1 MRVTRDTQVIYEQ
14 VTGFFMPAPPKA
26 LGVAVSGGSDSLG
39 LLVLL
44 AQWAAEGNGPEVHAV
59 TVDHGLRAEAAEEA
73 REVARICADLEV
85 PHDIL
90 RWNGWTGVGNLQ
102 QAARRARY
110 DLMSDWARQKGID
123 QVAVAH
129 TADDQAETTLMRL
142 ARESGLDGLSAMTA
156 KKRHG
161 RMIFCRPALGVRRE
175 DLRDILRNRGL
186 AWIDD
191 PSNIDPE
198 YDRVKAR
205 EALAV
210 LEPLGVSV
218 TGLSRTAGHLAKA
231 RDTLNWYAFVAA
243 RDLGHVQG
251 ADIVLDRRKFR
262 ILPDEIGRRVL
273 LEALR
278 WVSGAAY
285 GPRGKTLELLME
297 SLRCGN
303 DMTLRGCH
311 VSVTSQDIRITREY
325 KAVAHLVV
333 NAATL
338 WDGRWQLEGPW
349 PDGARIA
356 ALGAEG
362 VARCPEWRATGLPL
376 RSLSATPAV
385 WRGEEL
391 IAAPLAG
398 LSNGWHAIN
407 ARPEDDF
414 FAAFLSH

>member
-1 MRVTRDTQVIYEQ
+1 MRVTRDTQLIYER
-14 VTGFFMPAPPKA
+14 VTGFFLPAPPKA

-44 AQWAAEGNGPEVHAV
+44 AQWAAEGGPALHAV
-59 TVDHGLRAEAAEEA
+59 TVDHGLRAEAGDEA
-73 REVARICADLEV
+73 REVARICADLGV

-90 RWNGWTGVGNLQ
+90 TWCGWTGAGNLQ
-102 QAARRARY
+102 QAARTARY
-110 DLMSDWARQKGID
+110 DLMSEWAKQKGVE

-129 TADDQAETTLMRL
+129 TADDQAETFLMRL

-156 KKRHG
+156 RKRHG
-161 RMIFCRPALGVRRE
+161 GMIFCRPVLGVRRE
-175 DLRDILRNRGL
+175 GLRDILCNRGL

-191 PSNIDPE
+191 PSNADPE
-198 YDRVKAR
+198 FDRVKAR

-210 LEPLGVSV
+210 LEPLGISIA
-218 TGLSRTAGHLAKA
+218 GLSRTAGHLAEA
-231 RDTLNWYAFVAA
+231 RNTLNWYAFVAA
-243 RDLGHVQG
+243 RDLVHVQA
-251 ADIVLDRRKFR
+251 ADIVLCRRKFR
-262 ILPDEIGRRVL
+262 ILPDEICRRVL

-285 GPRGKTLELLME
+285 GPRGKALEMLME
-297 SLRCGN
+297 SLRGGN
-303 DMTLRGCH
+303 DMTLHGCH

-333 NAATL
+333 DAATL
-338 WDGRWQLEGPW
+338 WDGRWKLEGPW
-349 PDGARIA
+349 PEGVRIA
-356 ALGAEG
+356 ALGAEA
-362 VARCPEWRATGLPL
+362 VARCPEWRATGFPR

-398 LSNGWHAIN
+398 LSNGWHASN
-407 ARPEDDF
+407 AHTEDDF